1 MIKQELYLWGMCI
14 FKYIPGRIGSFLRGK
29 IYGIKMGNNTY
40 IWDSVHI
47 DAPRKLTIGV
57 NTSINRGSILNCW
70 GHVEIGSNVLI
81 GPNVIIYSQNHNYK
95 DSSSLIS
102 DQGYK
107 REKVIIEDDVWIAAN
122 AIILPGVT
130 LSKGTVIAAGSV
142 VTSSTESYTVYAGVP
157 AKLISRRA

>member
-1 MIKQELYLWGMCI
+1 MIKQELYLWSMCI
-14 FKYIPGRIGSFLRGK
+14 FKYIPGRIGSLLRAK
-29 IYGIKMGNNTY
+29 IYGIKMGAKTY

-47 DAPRKLTIGV
+47 DAPRKLTIGF

-70 GHVEIGSNVLI
+70 GYVEIGSNVLI

-102 DQGYK
+102 LQGYK
-107 REKVIIEDDVWIAAN
+107 REKVIIEDDVWVAAN

-142 VTSSTESYTVYAGVP
+142 VTNSTEPYTVYAGVP
-157 AKLISRRA
+157 AKPISKRF